1 MKRTAPT
8 DLNEIAGNPQK
19 FTFYEYPAYTFDR
32 KYENDGFQKKVI
44 TIDSGYH
51 LVLAPPGCGK
61 TDILAERVV
70 RALSC
75 GVTPDDMLCLTFT
88 NRAARGMRSRILDRL
103 QSSGDISLFVGNV
116 HRFCSHYLFDNNVV
130 ARDTTVIDEQE
141 SLSIMASI
149 FGWDEGSLTH
159 NGNKRIITNA
169 IKLQHLACMIASGCP
184 KEFLMHTDL
193 FRTFDYKALFQ
204 LLAVDFTME
213 NFAGLYTG
221 TVFPEVGTG
230 RQRQYLDDCLH
241 QFRMAREY
249 QHYKEERNLVD
260 FDDLLILTYIHAL
273 QHQDRLKKYSWIQ
286 IDEVQDLSPFQ
297 FGIIDLFTDRSKE
310 NVTLYLGDEQQA
322 IFSFIGAKLATLEW
336 LRERCGEN
344 MHRLYFNYRSPKYL
358 LDVFNTYAN
367 MELDVDPH
375 FLPKTNNII
384 EAGHDS
390 LCIMSAP
397 EKDDETR
404 LVAESVG
411 NFCTSY
417 PDERVAVLV
426 PWNKDADQISREL
439 SDRNIPHFK
448 ISGTDLFT
456 TLQAQLLFAHLQVVY
471 MESNMMA
478 WSRILYG
485 TGICHEQSGARRFV
499 KHLRDNYLL
508 PSDFLNYTRSSYM
521 LELHRCCQ
529 GEYVIF
535 DTETTGL
542 NVFEDDIVQI
552 AAIKVNAGKITD
564 RFNII
569 MFTEKPIPAMLGG
582 IVNPLLQ
589 EYERADKVDRKTGL
603 YAFLDFVGD
612 CTLIGHNVEY
622 DCRIL
627 DYNLR
632 RDCGDFSFPTVHPLY
647 FDTLRVARIMAPR
660 LKSYKLKSL
669 LEVFGLEGENS
680 HLADDDIIATKSV
693 LDHFLGIFAANMQQ
707 HIDCLQYNSAVA
719 ELFRRAYADIYHGTL
734 SRLYQRSSESPLL
747 VDELEH
753 LYDTFIQKEWI
764 ATNPKMQYIF
774 SFLRNDV
781 ISPEKTPSLK
791 EQLSVHLLD
800 ITTYREADLCDS
812 SCITE
817 KVFVST
823 VHKAKGLEFE
833 NVIIYEATDGVY
845 PFFDKKTPEDIRE
858 SARLFYV
865 AMTRAKKRL
874 HITYAESVSGISRW
888 GNPYSIDKEP
898 TPFLRHIKNRFLF

>member
-1 MKRTAPT
+1 MF
-8 DLNEIAGNPQK
+8 LGNK
-19 FTFYEYPAYTFDR
+19 
-32 KYENDGFQKKVI
+32 
-44 TIDSGYH
+44 
-51 LVLAPPGCGK
+51 LA
-61 TDILAERVV
+61 V

-75 GVTPDDMLCLTFT
+75 GVSPDDMLCLTFT
-88 NRAARGMRSRILDRL
+88 YKAARGMRSRILERL
-103 QSSGDISLFVGNV
+103 QASGEMSLFVGNV

-149 FGWDEGSLTH
+149 FGWKEGSYAGSGYNRVL
-159 NGNKRIITNA
+159 TNA
-169 IKLQHLACMIASGCP
+169 IKLQHLGYMIASGCP

-193 FRTFDYKALFQ
+193 FRMFDYKTLFK
-204 LLAVDFTME
+204 LVSLDYTME
-213 NFAGLYTG
+213 NFAGLYNG
-221 TVFPEVGTG
+221 TVFPKVDTSG
-230 RQRQYLDDCLH
+230 QPSKYLDDCLQ
-241 QFRMAREY
+241 QFKFARKY
-249 QHYKEERNLVD
+249 QQYKEERNLVD
-260 FDDLLILTYIHAL
+260 FDDLLILTYIHAS
-273 QHQDRLKKYSWIQ
+273 QNRDKLKKYSWIQ

-297 FGIIDLFTDRSKE
+297 FGIIDLFTDHSKE

-375 FLPKTNNII
+375 FLPKTNNLT
-384 EAGHDS
+384 EAGQDS
-390 LCIMSAP
+390 LCILSAP
-397 EKDDETR
+397 EKDAEVR

-411 NFCTSY
+411 NFCTSH

-439 SDRNIPHFK
+439 SDCNIPHFK

-456 TLQAQLLFAHLQVVY
+456 TRQAQLLFAHLQVVY
-471 MESNMMA
+471 MDSNMMA
-478 WSRILYG
+478 WSKIL
-485 TGICHEQSGARRFV
+485 TGIGIFNEDSEARRFV
-499 KHLRDNYLL
+499 KCLRDNYLL

-521 LELHRCCQ
+521 LELYRCCQ

-552 AAIKVNAGKITD
+552 AAIKVNAGKITAC
-564 RFNII
+564 FNII
-569 MFTEKPIPAMLGG
+569 LHTDKPIPAMLGG
-582 IVNPLLQ
+582 IVNPLLL

-603 YAFLDFVGD
+603 CAFMNFVGD
-612 CTLIGHNVEY
+612 CTLIGQNVEY
-622 DCRIL
+622 DCNIL

-632 RDCGDFSFPTVHPLY
+632 RDCGDFSFFTVHPLY

-680 HLADDDIIATKSV
+680 HLADDDVIATLSV

-707 HIDCLQYNSAVA
+707 HIDCLQNNSAVA

-734 SRLYQRSSESPLL
+734 SRLYQRSFESPLL
-747 VDELEH
+747 VDELEQ
-753 LYDTFIQKEWI
+753 LYGTFIQKDWI
-764 ATNPKMQYIF
+764 TANPKMQYIF

-781 ISPEKTPSLK
+781 ISPAKTPSLK
-791 EQLSVHLLD
+791 EQLSAHLLD

-833 NVIIYEATDGVY
+833 NVIIFEATDGVY
-845 PFFDKKTPEDIRE
+845 PFFDKKTPEEIRE

-865 AMTRAKKRL
+865 TMTRAKIRL
-874 HITYAESVSGISRW
+874 HITYAESVSGISKW

-898 TPFLRHIKNRFLF
+898 TPFLRHIRKYF

>member
-1 MKRTAPT
+1 MNFQSLFKEYTPVEYGDFFR
-8 DLNEIAGNPQK
+8 LYRINNRGYLIYCNENNVICCMEL
-19 FTFYEYPAYTFDR
+19 Y
-32 KYENDGFQKKVI
+32 GF
-44 TIDSGYH
+44 
-51 LVLAPPGCGK
+51 
-61 TDILAERVV
+61 TDISVIMLAELLKVNLEELEDCEEFSLPV
-70 RALSC
+70 RC
-75 GVTPDDMLCLTFT
+75 
-88 NRAARGMRSRILDRL
+88 SRQQIID
-103 QSSGDISLFVGNV
+103 
-116 HRFCSHYLFDNNVV
+116 YLFDVSAKETYV
-130 ARDTTVIDEQE
+130 KLKHV
-141 SLSIMASI
+141 SGLHGYLLKSIHQDKSGLNAYRNLFQFDPVKGNTRLLFDDNQCLASI
-149 FGWDEGSLTH
+149 RTDKSGSVYICWDPVLFFGLD
-159 NGNKRIITNA
+159 K
-169 IKLQHLACMIASGCP
+169 SGDP
-184 KEFLMHTDL
+184 DSTG
-193 FRTFDYKALFQ
+193 Y
-204 LLAVDFTME
+204 LLSSSSTLLKVDTS
-213 NFAGLYTG
+213 GQ
-221 TVFPEVGTG
+221 PSK
-230 RQRQYLDDCLH
+230 YLDDCLQ
-241 QFRMAREY
+241 QFKFARKY
-249 QHYKEERNLVD
+249 QQYKEERNLVD
-260 FDDLLILTYIHAL
+260 FDDLLILTYFHAS

-297 FGIIDLFTDRSKE
+297 FGIIDLFTDHSKE
-310 NVTLYLGDEQQA
+310 NVTLYLGDEKQA

-375 FLPKTNNII
+375 FLPKTNNLT
-384 EAGHDS
+384 EAGRDS
-390 LCIMSAP
+390 LCIMAAP
-397 EKDDETR
+397 EKDAEVR

-411 NFCTSY
+411 NFCTSH
-417 PDERVAVLV
+417 PDERVAVFV
-426 PWNKDADQISREL
+426 PWNMDADHISHEL
-439 SDRNIPHFK
+439 SGRNIPHFK

-456 TLQAQLLFAHLQVVY
+456 TRQAQLLFAHLQVVY
-471 MESNMMA
+471 LDSNMMA
-478 WSRILYG
+478 WSKILTG
-485 TGICHEQSGARRFV
+485 TGIFNEDAEARRFV
-499 KHLRDNYLL
+499 KNLRDNYLL

-521 LELHRCCQ
+521 LELCRCCQ

-569 MFTEKPIPAMLGG
+569 LHTEKPIPAMLGG

-589 EYERADKVDRKTGL
+589 EYERAEKVDRKTGL
-603 YAFLDFVGD
+603 CAFMDFVGD
-612 CTLIGHNVEY
+612 CTLIGQNVEY
-622 DCRIL
+622 DCNIL

-632 RDCGDFSFPTVHPLY
+632 RDCGDFSFFTVHPLY

-680 HLADDDIIATKSV
+680 HLADDDVIATLSV

-734 SRLYQRSSESPLL
+734 SRLYQRSSEYPLL
-747 VDELEH
+747 VDGLEH
-753 LYDTFIQKEWI
+753 LYDTFIQKGWI
-764 ATNPKMQYIF
+764 EANPKMQYIF

-791 EQLSVHLLD
+791 EQLSAHLLD

-833 NVIIYEATDGVY
+833 NVIIFEATDGVY
-845 PFFDKKTPEDIRE
+845 PFFDKKTPEEIRE

-865 AMTRAKKRL
+865 AMTRAKIRL
-874 HITYAESVSGISRW
+874 HITYAESVSGISKW

-898 TPFLRHIKNRFLF
+898 TPFLRHIKKFFHLYSM